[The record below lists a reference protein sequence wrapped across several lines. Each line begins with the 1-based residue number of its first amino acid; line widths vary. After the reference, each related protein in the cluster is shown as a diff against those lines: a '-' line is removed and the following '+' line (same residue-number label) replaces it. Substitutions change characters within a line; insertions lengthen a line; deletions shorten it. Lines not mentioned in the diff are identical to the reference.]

1 MSIDEAGLL
10 RVQELIEESY
20 KNLEDTS
27 IQQKAF
33 QESLKYLGGLCE
45 DEHWFCSNKLDAL
58 IKESLQLFMFS
69 KSDALSWLKRKI
81 RDQVGR
87 CYSCVKHYHIL
98 KDEIETSYEG
108 HEYDLDRSIHN
119 YIKHLREFDYERIYE
134 ALNEWSDEILLE
146 KKEMTINFRKFIVIY
161 ECLWDVELLKKDEL
175 KDKFKNIFLAIQKKN
190 KFLRIY
196 DEVVPAMVYF
206 LFDEKFEDFYSWAE
220 VSLKKLSRKLN
231 SFEFSSIAKKPFTI
245 AMDNYL
251 KTNNSMPEM
260 STSIFWK
267 GVSILFHYT
276 EKESII
282 VDLSGQGW
290 DIVGLTCSRFFENTP
305 VILDILN
312 AFLTL
317 LNVLGSTFWEQAM
330 YCNPLNAIDTIC
342 QNNYVHKMIKT
353 SDMSNSQMDES
364 SFMSFILPFM
374 WVKPFINSL
383 QDSNRHHSCSRFMLY
398 FLEYFQQDEYS
409 KENRDNCKAF
419 AYQILSMAFE
429 ILLKSAFMDFDAYLI
444 LIQENKKVFEKYL
457 GIVEESLFSIQT
469 NDFVKAE
476 ACRLIG
482 FVLKVDCKILQQE
495 FSNIMKKSEKYD
507 DSVMTITNYT
517 LGRIWDVLIQNIR
530 DCDLDI
536 MSQIFQSLSS
546 LSCIE
551 IIQEESERFVYFN
564 KIAMELILKA
574 VQLFRKFD
582 EMGSNIFKTM
592 LQVPEINHSII
603 SLSFSPIIEI
613 GQLSSNIIKQAYNC
627 VDQYEIFRF
636 SLSHN
641 FVSTLAGLI
650 NVIDNFENIQSF
662 SVASQL
668 IKAFIEVL
676 DILCSPKN
684 GILLLDQYKSKEYRP
699 VIILLWSQFW
709 MFLKMSFLFSL
720 SWANDFPKDSM
731 VVFIR
736 DVLKMV
742 SNMVNY
748 SKVHD
753 SIILLDDGDSD
764 EPSHML
770 HKLFFQIQD
779 CLKYSFRWLRLSDK
793 ELLISTVD
801 FICLLL
807 FRLKVGNIA
816 IEESVLAI
824 LRDFLEKKSS
834 KTSLTNEQKM
844 KLSFALQE
852 FELML
857 DKFNDV
863 KVFESPILSQKLP
876 CNNPDICVGNVER
889 KTSDISHSKSFESG
903 SLSNFTSGTKPKV
916 QTKLVMEVLN
926 SKAVLP
932 SHESESNLNKYNLKN
947 PSYSKNKSLNSH
959 GLGFKSSSI
968 RQFRLELLR
977 DRKIN
982 RELKKCTKTS
992 TNTTG
997 SKLFESE
1004 TPPDDIKDRDLEE
1017 LVSSDTES
1025 ENSNIDNLPL
1035 KGKISPKIRQIK
1047 RKSVQRLDHDILGS
1061 SLFSKQKLQKQKVN
1075 TSKMRLFPSLS
1086 PLHKQ
1091 ILQWNLNYN
1100 GEIPPGTIKQ
1110 TYLEV
1115 DNKFQTPQAYVD
1127 TFEPLLLLE
1136 CWQQIIKAK
1145 EENTD
1150 ETFKIKIINRIS
1162 VDEFIDLYVFI
1173 SYEIFNS
1180 LVVLDSDI
1188 LVISDVSNPFT
1199 ESNAKLC
1206 LAKVQMISKKK
1217 NFVELTLRTCPL
1229 SKITTLFC
1237 PNNELYGLRL
1247 FSLVTIQRE
1256 YSALKSLEYLELC
1269 DSIINARPQ
1278 PFPLV
1283 SPAEIQYAMTTY
1295 DVNQPQAEAIVG
1307 VTKSTG
1313 FYLIQGPPGTG
1324 KTKTILGIINAFLSQ
1339 SENRFRSG
1347 VTHENDP
1354 LSSRIL
1360 VCAPSNA
1367 AVDEIVLR
1375 LKQGLPD
1382 SKGIKYYPKI
1392 VRVGSNTAVNFN
1404 VKDVTLDNLVEME
1417 LSKSNMK
1424 PEHDQNLNQETLKE
1438 QLNEI
1443 LKRRDFLFMQLENQA
1458 SEQEKKKIEIE
1469 LKSLNLQ
1476 KNNLGQQL
1484 DELRD
1489 QQNGTGKSL
1498 DIIRHE
1504 IQINILKSADVICTT
1519 LSASGYELLGNL
1531 AFDFFTVIIDE
1542 AAQCIELSTLIPL
1555 KYGCKRCVLV
1565 GDPNQLPPTV
1575 FSQVAANYLY
1585 EQSLFVRMQKNCPSS
1600 VHMLSI
1606 QYRMHPCISQ
1616 FPSKIF
1622 YSNKLFDGENM
1633 REKAKRP
1640 WHKIDLFG
1648 PYRFFDIHGYEDEVF
1663 CSPFNLMEA
1672 RIALIIYEAII
1683 REFPSVNFN
1692 GCFGIITPYKQ
1703 QLNKIKEL
1711 FIKKYGNLI
1720 FENVDFN
1727 TVDGFQG
1734 QEKDIIILSCVRA
1747 STKGIG
1753 FLSDIRRM
1761 NVSLTRARSSLIILG
1776 NVKTLSCHSYW
1787 YSLIKDSKERGLLTK
1802 YDDMLFKTLKEKKN
1816 VDSCNFDMESQENY
1830 KIDSLGENISIQNF
1844 QLELIE
1850 NTSCLKNSNSISENF
1865 QVFEEKVDKKAGF
1878 DSNFLIPSEKKPD
1891 VSLLIHKR
1899 RLDCDI
1905 FIRRPKIKKK

>member
-1 MSIDEAGLL
+1 MSIHKY
-10 RVQELIEESY
+10 IE
-20 KNLEDTS
+20 
-27 IQQKAF
+27 
-33 QESLKYLGGLCE
+33 
-45 DEHWFCSNKLDAL
+45 
-58 IKESLQLFMFS
+58 
-69 KSDALSWLKRKI
+69 
-81 RDQVGR
+81 
-87 CYSCVKHYHIL
+87 
-98 KDEIETSYEG
+98 
-108 HEYDLDRSIHN
+108 
-119 YIKHLREFDYERIYE
+119 HLREFDYERIYE
-134 ALNEWSDEILLE
+134 TLSELSNEILLE
-146 KKEMTINFRKFIVIY
+146 KNEITMNFRKFLVIY
-161 ECLWDVELLKKDEL
+161 ECMWDVELLEKEEL
-175 KDKFKNIFLAIQKKN
+175 KNKFKDIFLAIQKKN

-206 LFDEKFEDFYSWAE
+206 LFDEKFQDFYSWAE
-220 VSLKKLSRKLN
+220 ISLKKLSRKLN
-231 SFEFSSIAKKPFTI
+231 LFEFTSIAKKPFTI

-251 KTNNSMPEM
+251 KTNNAMFKTSM
-260 STSIFWK
+260 SIFWK

-282 VDLSGQGW
+282 ADLYSQGW
-290 DIVGLTCSRFFENTP
+290 DIVGLTCSRFSENTP
-305 VILDILN
+305 IILDILN
-312 AFLTL
+312 AFFTL
-317 LNVLGSTFWEQAM
+317 LDVLGSTFWEQAM

-342 QNNYVHKMIKT
+342 QNNYIHKLIKT
-353 SDMSNSQMDES
+353 LDMSNSQMNES
-364 SFMSFILPFM
+364 SYMSFVLPFI

-398 FLEYFQQDEYS
+398 FLEYFQQDDYS
-409 KENRDNCKAF
+409 KENRDNCKIL
-419 AYQILSMAFE
+419 AYQILSMEFE
-429 ILLKSAFMDFDAYLI
+429 ILLKSGFMDFDAYLI

-457 GIVEESLFSIQT
+457 GIVEESLFSTQT
-469 NDFVKAE
+469 NDFLKSE

-495 FSNIMKKSEKYD
+495 FSNMMKKSEKFD

-517 LGRIWDVLIQNIR
+517 LGRIWDILIQNIR

-551 IIQEESERFVYFN
+551 IIQESEKFVYFN

-574 VQLFRKFD
+574 TQLFCKFD
-582 EMGSNIFKTM
+582 GMGSDIFKTM

-603 SLSFSPIIEI
+603 SLLFSPVIEI
-613 GQLSSNIIKQAYNC
+613 GQLSSNIIKQAYDC
-627 VDQYEIFRF
+627 IDQYEIFRF
-636 SLSHN
+636 DLSHN
-641 FVSTLAGLI
+641 FVSTLVGLI
-650 NVIDNFENIQSF
+650 NAVDNFENIQSF
-662 SVASQL
+662 SVASKL
-668 IKAFIEVL
+668 IKAFVIVL
-676 DILCSPKN
+676 DILCSSEN
-684 GILLLDQYKSKEYRP
+684 GLLLLDQYKSKDYRP

-709 MFLKMSFLFSL
+709 TFLKMSFLFSL

-742 SNMVNY
+742 SNMVIY
-748 SKVHD
+748 SKVYD
-753 SIILLDDGDSD
+753 SIILLDNGDS
-764 EPSHML
+764 EESFHTF

-807 FRLKVGNIA
+807 FRLKVGNIVV
-816 IEESVLAI
+816 EESVLAI
-824 LRDFLEKKSS
+824 LRDFLEKKSY
-834 KTSLTNEQKM
+834 KTSLTNEQKI
-844 KLSFALQE
+844 KLCSALQE

-863 KVFESPILSQKLP
+863 KVYESSILSQKLLG
-876 CNNPDICVGNVER
+876 NNSKICVGDVER
-889 KTSDISHSKSFESG
+889 KTSDISRSESLELG
-903 SLSNFTSGTKPKV
+903 SLSNFASETKSKV
-916 QTKLVMEVLN
+916 QTKMVMEVLN

-932 SHESESNLNKYNLKN
+932 SHESGNNLNKYNLKN
-947 PSYSKNKSLNSH
+947 LGYSKNKSLNSH
-959 GLGFKSSSI
+959 RLGFKSSSI
-968 RQFRLELLR
+968 RQFRLDLLR
-977 DRKIN
+977 DKKIN
-982 RELKKCTKTS
+982 RELRKSIKTS
-992 TNTTG
+992 TNTLG
-997 SKLFESE
+997 SKLFRSE
-1004 TPPDDIKDRDLEE
+1004 AHSDDLKDRDLEE

-1025 ENSNIDNLPL
+1025 GNSNIDNLPL
-1035 KGKISPKIRQIK
+1035 MKGKISPKIRQIK
-1047 RKSVQRLDHDILGS
+1047 RKSVQRLDHDIVGS

-1075 TSKMRLFPSLS
+1075 TLKMKLFPSLS

-1091 ILQWNLNYN
+1091 VLQWNVSYN
-1100 GEIPPGTIKQ
+1100 GEIPPCAIKQ

-1115 DNKFQTPQAYVD
+1115 DNKFQTPQAYLD

-1180 LVVLDSDI
+1180 LVILDSDI

-1199 ESNAKLC
+1199 EFNAKSC
-1206 LAKVQMISKKK
+1206 LARVQTISKKK
-1217 NFVELTLRTCPL
+1217 NSVELILRTCPL
-1229 SKITTLFC
+1229 NKITALFY
-1237 PNNELYGLRL
+1237 PSNELYGLKL

-1269 DSIINARPQ
+1269 DSIINARSQ

-1283 SPAEIQYAMTTY
+1283 SSAEIQHAMTTY
-1295 DVNQPQAEAIVG
+1295 DVNEPQAEAIVG

-1324 KTKTILGIINAFLSQ
+1324 KTKTILGMINAFLSQ
-1339 SENRFRSG
+1339 SKNRFCSG
-1347 VTHENDP
+1347 ETHENNSI
-1354 LSSRIL
+1354 SSRIL

-1417 LSKSNMK
+1417 LSKSNIK
-1424 PEHDQNLNQETLKE
+1424 LEHGNQNVNQKTLRE

-1443 LKRRDFLFMQLENQA
+1443 LKRRDFLFMQLENQVT
-1458 SEQEKKKIEIE
+1458 EQEKKKMEIE
-1469 LKSLNLQ
+1469 LKSLNFQ

-1489 QQNGTGKSL
+1489 PLNGTGKSL
-1498 DIIRHE
+1498 DIIRHDV
-1504 IQINILKSADVICTT
+1504 QIDILKSANVICTT

-1531 AFDFFTVIIDE
+1531 AFDFPTVIIDE
-1542 AAQCIELSTLIPL
+1542 AAQCIELSTIIPL
-1555 KYGCKRCVLV
+1555 KYGCRRCVLV

-1640 WHKIDLFG
+1640 WHQINLFG
-1648 PYRFFDIHGYEDEVF
+1648 PYRFFDIHGYEDEVS

-1672 RIALIIYEAII
+1672 RAALLIYEAITQK
-1683 REFPSVNFN
+1683 FPSVNFN
-1692 GCFGIITPYKQ
+1692 GSFGIITPYKQ
-1703 QLNKIKEL
+1703 QLSKIKEL

-1734 QEKDIIILSCVRA
+1734 QEKDIIILSCVRT

-1776 NVKTLSCHSYW
+1776 NVKALSCHSYW

-1802 YDDMLFKTLKEKKN
+1802 FDDIFKILKEKK
-1816 VDSCNFDMESQENY
+1816 DADFCNFDIKSDEKVNY
-1830 KIDSLGENISIQNF
+1830 KVDSFGENTGIQNF
-1844 QLELIE
+1844 RLELIE
-1850 NTSCLKNSNSISENF
+1850 NTSCLKNNNNIISENF
-1865 QVFEEKVDKKAGF
+1865 QVSEERVDKKAGS